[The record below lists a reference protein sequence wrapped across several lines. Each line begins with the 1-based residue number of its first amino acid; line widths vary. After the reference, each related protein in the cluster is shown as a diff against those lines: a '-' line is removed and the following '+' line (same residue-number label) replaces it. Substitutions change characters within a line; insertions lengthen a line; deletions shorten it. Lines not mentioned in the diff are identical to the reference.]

1 MLFVMD
7 PIGSID
13 IDKDTTFVLMLAAQ
27 ERGHRVF
34 YCELA
39 DLSVEEGKPVA
50 RAQPVALRREVGRH
64 ADLGA
69 SRTLSLDDDCDVVFQ
84 RKDPPVDVDYVTA
97 TQILALCRRALVLNR
112 PDTVIWANE
121 KLYAV
126 QFPDLMPETR
136 VSRRIP
142 EFVDFLAKLGGE
154 MIVKPLG
161 GKGGEGV
168 FHLRHDDR
176 NLFSILEQVTGFGTR
191 WAMAQRYV
199 PEVRQGDK
207 RILLVDGEPL
217 GRRAARARRRARR
230 APTSTSAAPPPAPAL
245 DARRPPHRRSPP
257 PPSPPR
263 RPLLRR
269 HRRHRRSPH
278 RGERHQ
284 PDGHPG
290 DQRPRR
296 RPPRAP
302 RDRGRRAPRGR
313 PPGRRRSQLQPL
325 SPRKIID
332 THGERGHPAR
342 RRRAP

>member
-1 MLFVMD
+1 MD

-39 DLSVEEGKPVA
+39 DLSVEEGRPVA
-50 RAQPVALRREVGRH
+50 RARPVTLRREVGNH
-64 ADLGA
+64 ATLGEP
-69 SRTLSLDDDCDVVFQ
+69 RTLVLDDALDAVLQ

-97 TQILALCRRALVLNR
+97 TQILALCQRALVLNR
-112 PDTVIWANE
+112 PQTVIWANE

-126 QFPDLMPETR
+126 QFTELMPETR

-199 PEVRQGDK
+199 PEVRRGDK
-207 RILLVDGEPL
+207 RILLLDGEPL
-217 GRRAARARRRARR
+217 GAVLRVPAAGETRANLHVGGTPAR
-230 APTSTSAAPPPAPAL
+230 TAL
-245 DARRPPHRRSPP
+245 DEHDRRIVERLRPHLDRDGLFFVGIDVIGGRLTEVNVTSPTGVQEINALEGTRLEHLVIERLEQRLGDPRRS
-257 PPSPPR
+257 S
-263 RPLLRR
+263 
-269 HRRHRRSPH
+269 S
-278 RGERHQ
+278 
-284 PDGHPG
+284 
-290 DQRPRR
+290 
-296 RPPRAP
+296 
-302 RDRGRRAPRGR
+302 
-313 PPGRRRSQLQPL
+313 
-325 SPRKIID
+325 
-332 THGERGHPAR
+332 
-342 RRRAP
+342 

>member
-1 MLFVMD
+1 MPNAVLSMLFVMD

-34 YCELA
+34 YCQPSE
-39 DLSVEEGKPVA
+39 LSVEEGKPVA
-50 RAQPVALRREVGRH
+50 RAQAVTLRREVGRH
-64 ADLGA
+64 ADLA
-69 SRTLSLDDDCDVVFQ
+69 APRTLCLDDDVDVVFQ
-84 RKDPPVDVDYVTA
+84 RKDPPVDIDYVTA

-126 QFPDLMPETR
+126 QFSDLMPETR

-142 EFVDFLAKLGGE
+142 EFIDFLAKLGGE

-207 RILLVDGEPL
+207 RILLVDGDPIGSVLRVPAKGETRANLHVGGTAARSALDEHDRRIIERLRPHL
-217 GRRAARARRRARR
+217 LRDGLFFVGIDVIGGCLTEVNVTSPTGIQEINALEGVRLEHQVIEAAERRAANQK
-230 APTSTSAAPPPAPAL
+230 AADP
-245 DARRPPHRRSPP
+245 RS
-257 PPSPPR
+257 SG
-263 RPLLRR
+263 
-269 HRRHRRSPH
+269 S
-278 RGERHQ
+278 
-284 PDGHPG
+284 
-290 DQRPRR
+290 
-296 RPPRAP
+296 
-302 RDRGRRAPRGR
+302 
-313 PPGRRRSQLQPL
+313 
-325 SPRKIID
+325 
-332 THGERGHPAR
+332 
-342 RRRAP
+342 

>member
-1 MLFVMD
+1 MSQTSPLSLLFVMD
-7 PIGSID
+7 PIESVD

-27 ERGHRVF
+27 ERGHRVL

-39 DLSVEEGKPVA
+39 DLSVDAGRPLA
-50 RAQPVALRREVGRH
+50 RVRPIELRRERGRH
-64 ADLGA
+64 ATLGEPQTIA
-69 SRTLSLDDDCDVVFQ
+69 LDDAADVVFQ

-126 QFPDLMPETR
+126 QFADLMPETR

-191 WAMAQRYV
+191 WAMAQEYV
-199 PEVRQGDK
+199 PEVRSGDK
-207 RILLVDGEPL
+207 RILLVDGEPIGAVL
-217 GRRAARARRRARR
+217 RVPAAGETRANLHVGGTPARA
-230 APTSTSAAPPPAPAL
+230 PL
-245 DARRPPHRRSPP
+245 DERDHRILDRLRPH
-257 PPSPPR
+257 
-263 RPLLRR
+263 LLRDGLFFVGIDVIGGR
-269 HRRHRRSPH
+269 LTEVNVTSPTGIQEINALEGVRLEHDVIAAVERRVRSSS
-278 RGERHQ
+278 R
-284 PDGHPG
+284 
-290 DQRPRR
+290 
-296 RPPRAP
+296 
-302 RDRGRRAPRGR
+302 
-313 PPGRRRSQLQPL
+313 
-325 SPRKIID
+325 
-332 THGERGHPAR
+332 
-342 RRRAP
+342 

>member
-1 MLFVMD
+1 MPRLGAAVSQALTLLFVMD
-7 PIGSID
+7 PIASID

-27 ERGHRVF
+27 ERGHRVL

-50 RAQPVALRREVGRH
+50 RARAIELRREHGRH
-64 ADLGA
+64 A
-69 SRTLSLDDDCDVVFQ
+69 TLAEPHTVHLDDATDVVFQ
-84 RKDPPVDVDYVTA
+84 RKDPPVDLDYVTA
-97 TQILALCRRALVLNR
+97 TQILALCRRSLVLNR

-199 PEVRQGDK
+199 PAVRQGDK
-207 RILLVDGEPL
+207 RILIVDGEPIGAVL
-217 GRRAARARRRARR
+217 RVPAAGETRANLHVGGTPARAPLDDRDHRILERLRPHLLR
-230 APTSTSAAPPPAPAL
+230 DGLFFVGIDVIGGYLTEVNVTSPTGIQEINAL
-245 DARRPPHRRSPP
+245 DAVRLEHRVIEAVERRIRSSTP
-257 PPSPPR
+257 
-263 RPLLRR
+263 
-269 HRRHRRSPH
+269 
-278 RGERHQ
+278 
-284 PDGHPG
+284 
-290 DQRPRR
+290 
-296 RPPRAP
+296 
-302 RDRGRRAPRGR
+302 
-313 PPGRRRSQLQPL
+313 
-325 SPRKIID
+325 
-332 THGERGHPAR
+332 
-342 RRRAP
+342 